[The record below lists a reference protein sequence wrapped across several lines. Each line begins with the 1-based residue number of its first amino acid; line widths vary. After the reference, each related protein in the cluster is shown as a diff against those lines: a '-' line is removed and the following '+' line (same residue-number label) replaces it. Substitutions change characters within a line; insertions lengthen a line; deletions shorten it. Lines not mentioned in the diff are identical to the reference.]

1 MTDGSVDRDKLRSR
15 RPGEQINEFIRHSI
29 WERVEQAAKDST
41 DPIVFSSARVLE
53 ERFPVDFL
61 VVVSCD
67 SQRERAIARGVPEHI
82 VDTIM
87 GGQFSLTALKQHANM
102 VIDNNG
108 AKEDLKTGVAM
119 LMEAIK
125 NKEIA

>member
-1 MTDGSVDRDKLRSR
+1 M
-15 RPGEQINEFIRHSI
+15 
-29 WERVEQAAKDST
+29 
-41 DPIVFSSARVLE
+41 LE

-61 VVVSCD
+61 VVVSFA

-108 AKEDLKTGVAM
+108 TKEELKTGIAM
-119 LMEAIK
+119 FLEAIK
-125 NKEIA
+125 TKKKHESIHKGTRGKTKN